1 MKFVLRRISCRQIRQ
16 IQAGGCHESA
26 VERSVSSFVD
36 DDTAT
41 RDTWYGA
48 QGIRDATSGFRE
60 RRGKCARLFII
71 FFGAILM
78 IFCDPTVGLVV
89 TMPEPR
95 MPWRCGTR
103 HCCRSVLGPLS
114 VARAESK
121 NRDYLTDENSDATDR
136 RQRRNRRFELSFEQ
150 EEEESSSSQYDGDAQ
165 YEHII
170 DDRVLM

>member
-1 MKFVLRRISCRQIRQ
+1 MSLLLN
-16 IQAGGCHESA
+16 A
-26 VERSVSSFVD
+26 VFHHSLMMIPQREIPGTVPRAYVMRHPVSGSVEVNVQDFSSF
-36 DDTAT
+36 
-41 RDTWYGA
+41 
-48 QGIRDATSGFRE
+48 
-60 RRGKCARLFII
+60 